1 MRSFII
7 MLDKYKYWV
16 WLGSVPGV
24 GAVKSKKLLEYF
36 IDPYNIFTA
45 KELELASLSFLSKAD
60 IANLLN
66 KEYKEEINKHIENII
81 ANNIKII
88 TIEDED
94 YPEYLRSIYDPPI
107 ILYMKG
113 SILKDEKYLAVVGS
127 RRATSYGLNM
137 AEVIS
142 RELSKCGIT
151 IVSGMA
157 RGIDTYA
164 HKGVLSARGRTVAVL
179 GCGLDI
185 VYPYENKKL
194 MQGIIE
200 NGACISE
207 YLPGTKPLAGN
218 FPARNRIISGM
229 SMGVI
234 VIEAGEKSGSL
245 ITANFALEQG
255 REVFA
260 LPGNVNSIN
269 STGTNK
275 LIKEGAKMV
284 TSLDDI
290 LEEIDIY
297 FKNSNYGS
305 FAKKIKDDKLLR
317 GLDEDEIKIV
327 ECLKLE
333 PAHIDD
339 IAVKTGLNIKVVNAA
354 IVMLELKGIVQQLS
368 GKIYKLN
375 I

>member
-1 MRSFII
+1 

-45 KELELASLSFLSKAD
+45 KEMELASLSFLTKTD

-66 KEYKEEINKHIENII
+66 KDYKEEVNKHIENII
-81 ANNIKII
+81 DNNIKII

-94 YPEYLRSIYDPPI
+94 YPKYLKNIYDPPI

-113 SILKDEKYLAVVGS
+113 SIQKDDKYLAVVGS

-290 LEEIDIY
+290 LEEIDAY
-297 FKNSNYGS
+297 FNESNYGS
-305 FAKKIKDDKLLR
+305 FTKKLKDDKLLK

-339 IAVKTGLNIKVVNAA
+339 IAVKTGLNIKVVNAV
-354 IVMLELKGIVQQLS
+354 IVMLELKGIVQQLT

-375 I
+375 L

>member
-1 MRSFII
+1 

-16 WLGSVPGV
+16 WLGSIPGV

-36 IDPYNIFTA
+36 VEPYNIFTA
-45 KELELASLSFLSKAD
+45 KEMDLASLSFLTRAD
-60 IANLLN
+60 IANIIN
-66 KEYKEEINKHIENII
+66 KEYKESVNKHIENIL
-81 ANNIKII
+81 ANNIEII
-88 TIEDED
+88 TIEDES
-94 YPEYLRSIYDPPI
+94 YPEYLKDIYDAPL
-107 ILYMKG
+107 ILYIKG
-113 SILKDEKYLAVVGS
+113 NIDKKDKYLAVVGS
-127 RRATSYGLNM
+127 RRATTYGLNM
-137 AEVIS
+137 AEVVS

-151 IVSGMA
+151 VVSGMA

-164 HKGVLSARGRTVAVL
+164 HKGVLSVKGRTIAVL

-194 MQGIIE
+194 MENIIE
-200 NGACISE
+200 SGACISE
-207 YLPGTKPLAGN
+207 FLPGTKPLSGN

-260 LPGNVNSIN
+260 LPGNVNSLN
-269 STGTNK
+269 STGTNR

-290 LEEIDIY
+290 LEEIGAY
-297 FKNSNYGS
+297 FSDSYKDN
-305 FAKKIKDDKLLR
+305 FTKKLKDDKLLEVR
-317 GLDEDEIKIV
+317 
-327 ECLKLE
+327 
-333 PAHIDD
+333 AR
-339 IAVKTGLNIKVVNAA
+339 
-354 IVMLELKGIVQQLS
+354 S
-368 GKIYKLN
+368 YR
-375 I
+375 

>member
-1 MRSFII
+1 

-36 IDPYNIFTA
+36 IEPYNIFTA
-45 KELELASLSFLSKAD
+45 KEIELASLSFLTKAD

-66 KEYKEEINKHIENII
+66 KEYKERVNKHIENII
-81 ANNIKII
+81 ANDIKII
-88 TIEDED
+88 TIEDEG
-94 YPEYLRSIYDPPI
+94 YPEYLRNIYDPPL

-113 SILKDEKYLAVVGS
+113 NMLKQDKYLAVVGS

-137 AEVIS
+137 AEIIS
-142 RELSKCGIT
+142 QELSKCGIT
-151 IVSGMA
+151 VVSGMA

-164 HKGVLSARGRTVAVL
+164 HRGALSAKGRTVAVL

-194 MQGIIE
+194 MKEIIE

-207 YLPGTKPLAGN
+207 FLPGTKPLAGN
-218 FPARNRIISGM
+218 FPARNRIISGI
-229 SMGVI
+229 SLGVI

-260 LPGNVNSIN
+260 LPGNVSSLN
-269 STGTNK
+269 STGTNR

-284 TSLDDI
+284 TSLEDI
-290 LEEIDIY
+290 LEEIDTY
-297 FKNSNYGS
+297 FKDSNNGS
-305 FAKKIKDDKLLR
+305 FTKKLKDDKLLE

-333 PAHIDD
+333 PVHIDE
-339 IAVKTGLNIKVVNAA
+339 IAVKTGLDIKTVNSV
-354 IVMLELKGIVQQLS
+354 IVMLELKGIVQQLP
-368 GKIYKLN
+368 GKIYKINL
-375 I
+375 

>member
-1 MRSFII
+1 M
-7 MLDKYKYWV
+7 MHNDLEYWV
-16 WLGSVPGV
+16 WLSSIPGI
-24 GAVKSKKLLEYF
+24 GAIKSKKLLEYF
-36 IDPYNIFTA
+36 EEPYNIFTA
-45 KELELASLSFLSKAD
+45 KEKDFATLSFLSHGD
-60 IANLLN
+60 VCNLIN
-66 KEYKEEINKHIENII
+66 KENKEKLKRNIENIN
-81 ANNIKII
+81 ANDIKII
-88 TIEDED
+88 TINDEN
-94 YPEYLRSIYDPPI
+94 YPEYLKNIYDPPI

-113 SILKDEKYLAVVGS
+113 CISRDEKYLAVVGS
-127 RRATSYGLNM
+127 RKATSYGLSM
-137 AEVIS
+137 AELVS

-151 IVSGMA
+151 VVSGMA
-157 RGIDTYA
+157 RGIDTFA
-164 HKGVLSARGRTVAVL
+164 HKGALSDGGKTIAVL

-194 MQGIIE
+194 MDSIIE
-200 NGACISE
+200 NGACLSE
-207 YLPGTKPLAGN
+207 FIPGTQPVAGN

-260 LPGNVNSIN
+260 LPGNVNSVK

-284 TSLDDI
+284 TSLEDI
-290 LEEIDIY
+290 LEEIDVY
-297 FKNSNYGS
+297 FSNNDKD
-305 FAKKIKDDKLLR
+305 FFTKKLKDDKLLK

-333 PAHIDD
+333 PQHID
-339 IAVKTGLNIKVVNAA
+339 ALVNKTGLDIKIVNAVV
-354 IVMLELKGIVQQLS
+354 VMLELKGLVEQLP
-368 GKIYKLN
+368 GKVYRLRV
-375 I
+375 